1 LLYLFP
7 MPDTLKHI
15 AIQAALEA
23 GQAIMQ
29 VYRSPVEVI
38 SKPDGSPVTLADR
51 RANQI
56 ILDHL
61 KSTPYPVISEETP
74 QEAFSKRKS
83 WERVWLVDPL
93 DGTREFLSGSGE
105 FTVNIALVENGQPV
119 LGVIFAPVSGKLWS
133 GMNGYGSK
141 HGDGST
147 YGDGSKQQKAGVS
160 PGSVVI
166 GASRSHQEPKTRDL
180 IEKIAELYGGA
191 EIRAVGS
198 SLKFCEM
205 ADGRMNI
212 YPRCTSIYEWDT
224 AAGHAILLA
233 AGGEVYSL
241 EDHKP
246 LIYNKENLQNPPFI
260 AFGSPSD
267 SNQFFAEFPL
277 QVRI

>member
-1 LLYLFP
+1 

-23 GQAIMQ
+23 GQVIMK
-29 VYRSPVEVI
+29 VYRSPMEVV
-38 SKPDGSPVTLADR
+38 SKPDGSPVTLADKQ
-51 RANQI
+51 ANQV
-56 ILDHL
+56 ILQHL
-61 KSTPYPVISEETP
+61 KNTRYPIISEESL
-74 QEAFSKRKS
+74 QEAFSKRKL
-83 WERVWLVDPL
+83 WEKVWLVDPL

-119 LGVIFAPVSGKLWS
+119 LGVIYAPVSGKLWS
-133 GMNGYGSK
+133 GMK
-141 HGDGST
+141 GDGN
-147 YGDGSKQQKAGVS
+147 KPEKAGVS
-160 PGSVVI
+160 PGSIVI
-166 GASRSHQEPKTRDL
+166 GVSRSHREPKTRNL
-180 IEKIAELYGGA
+180 IEMISERYGGA

-224 AAGHAILLA
+224 AAGHAILRA

-246 LIYNKENLQNPPFI
+246 LVYNKENLQNPPFI

-267 SNQFFAEFPL
+267 SDRYFSEFPL